1 MRCTV
6 RDLARMKR
14 RGEKIAMITAYD
26 SSFARLV
33 DDAGIPLI
41 LVGDSLG
48 NTMLGHRSTVPVTLD
63 DMVHH
68 TAAVVRATSRALVV
82 ADLPFFSYATV
93 ERAVAA
99 AQRLLQHGGAQAV
112 KLEGGAEQAAT
123 VACLVRNGAAVMG
136 HLGYTPQSEHAVGRA
151 RVQGRG
157 LAAARRMLADA
168 RALEEAG
175 AFALVLEL
183 VPEELAGAIAARA
196 RIPVIG
202 IGAGAR
208 CDGQVQVLHDVLGLD
223 RAFQPRHARRY
234 AELGQLAFAALTAYA
249 AEVQQGAFPAAEHGS
264 TMDAAVLAD
273 ALAHAAR
280 HEDPADAAD

>member
-14 RGEKIAMITAYD
+14 QGEKIAMITAYD

-112 KLEGGAEQAAT
+112 KLEGGAGQAAT

-157 LAAARRMLADA
+157 RAAAQRMLADA

-223 RAFQPRHARRY
+223 RTFQPRHARRY
-234 AELGQLAFAALTAYA
+234 AELGQLAFAALSAYA

-264 TMDAAVLAD
+264 TMDAAVLAE

-280 HEDPADAAD
+280 QEDQADGSD